1 VDITY
6 LGYDGEWKLPRGR
19 NKMAVIVDTVAQ
31 EAGSI
36 LAGTLG
42 NDASAPLSQ
51 QSAEQFAASQMEM
64 TRTWY
69 NNLLRS
75 GHNVEEYIAKRKS
88 AYVVR
93 WREAGRYFSRGDRVL
108 DVGGGNMF
116 PEQFEYFRSMD
127 WDYWYADIGETE
139 VQHSAQ
145 LAASLGFDPSHFSRR
160 LNNELHYEEAAF
172 DAVFS
177 SHCIEHSMEM
187 LVTMRQ
193 LNRILKKGGNLV
205 ISIPFGWDAQP
216 NHPYFL
222 MENEWMTLLED
233 AGFRIRAY
241 QIGDEY
247 PENGQDLMIAA
258 EKVGP
263 VADHF
268 RLDVARYIK
277 TSYRYRNFRDP
288 SVRLVGESVD
298 RDDHIIM
305 QGGDWRIEIALE
317 AGVTEVL
324 PVFNRHSWSGTV
336 AVRSGADAVYG
347 DLFRPRLATHPLRL
361 TLSAPAQAGQVVEI
375 TPVGKNELSVSTQ
388 GVFVGYMMR

>member
-1 VDITY
+1 MV
-6 LGYDGEWKLPRGR
+6 
-19 NKMAVIVDTVAQ
+19 VIVDGAAK
-31 EAGSI
+31 EAGNIST
-36 LAGTLG
+36 GTLG

-51 QSAEQFAASQMEM
+51 QSAQQFAASQMEM

-75 GHNVEEYIAKRKS
+75 GRNVEEYIAKRKA

-93 WREAGRYFSRGDRVL
+93 WREAGRYFNRGDRVL

-116 PEQFEYFRSMD
+116 PEQFEYFRSMG
-127 WDYWYADIGETE
+127 WDYWYADVGETE
-139 VQHSAQ
+139 VRHSAQ
-145 LAASLGFDPSHFSRR
+145 LAAGLGFDPAHFSQR
-160 LNNELHYEEAAF
+160 LNHELDYEEASF

-177 SHCIEHSMEM
+177 SHCIEHSMDM
-187 LVTMRQ
+187 LLTMRQ
-193 LNRILKKGGNLV
+193 LNRILKTGGNLV

-222 MENEWMTLLED
+222 MENEWMALLED

-247 PENGQDLMIAA
+247 PEIGQDLMIAA
-258 EKVGP
+258 EKAGP
-263 VADHF
+263 VADRF

-277 TSYRYRNFRDP
+277 TSYRFCNFRDP
-288 SVRLVGESVD
+288 SVRLAGESLD
-298 RDDHIIM
+298 RDDHVIM

-324 PVFNRHSWSGTV
+324 PVFNRHSWSGAV
-336 AVRSGADAVYG
+336 AVKSGGDAVYD
-347 DLFRPRLATHPLRL
+347 DLFRPRAATYPVRL
-361 TLSAPAQAGQVVEI
+361 TLSKPAEAGQVVEI
-375 TPVGKNELSVSTQ
+375 IPVGKNELSASAQ
-388 GVFVGYMMR
+388 GVFLGYMSR